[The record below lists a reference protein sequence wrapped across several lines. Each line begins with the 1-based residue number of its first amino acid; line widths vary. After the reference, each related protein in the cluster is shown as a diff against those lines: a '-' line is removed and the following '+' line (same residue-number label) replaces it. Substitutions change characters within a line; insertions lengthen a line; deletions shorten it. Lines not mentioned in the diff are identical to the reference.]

1 MLNTTKIESESTN
14 GLFVGSPLPQEEIES
29 IHKKYIKQVEKYYE
43 LVYSNLT
50 NPYKLNKYEFEY
62 HKSLDH
68 LYRFR
73 KLYGNF
79 LEEK

>member
-1 MLNTTKIESESTN
+1 MSNTTDSTI
-14 GLFVGSPLPQEEIES
+14 GLHVGSPLPQEEIDS

-79 LEEK
+79 L

>member
-1 MLNTTKIESESTN
+1 MSNTTKIESESN
-14 GLFVGSPLPQEEIES
+14 IGLYVGSPLPQEEIES
-29 IHKKYIKQVEKYYE
+29 IHKKYIKQVEKYYG
-43 LVYSNLT
+43 LVYNNLT

-79 LEEK
+79 L